1 MAIGSKAEQVMI
13 KYEPISYM
21 RTIRKYQLKEI
32 VPLADSLTTPFSRWS
47 SLESFVAGLMRS

>member
-1 MAIGSKAEQVMI
+1 MI